1 MTTGEC
7 NWYYQ
12 VGDQVHGPMSFLDV
26 REKAAAGEIEPGTL
40 IRSGN
45 EEWRRADHVYFLS
58 EFFPPVERSEDW
70 WQEISRSVSKEEIQQ
85 CKGHLILLVVSCLL
99 PLGVVLVGSL
109 LYAAGVDADKAGV
122 IARMVEKALPIA
134 LLLLGGAIFKSIFGL
149 WINGWEATREAA
161 RMIWA
166 ELRHRPS
173 NQHGSEK

>member
-1 MTTGEC
+1 MTSGKR

-26 REKAAAGEIEPGTL
+26 REKAAAGELEPGTL
-40 IRSGN
+40 IRRGN

-70 WQEISRSVSKEEIQQ
+70 WQEVSTSEFSKEDIQQ
-85 CKGHLILLVVSCLL
+85 CKGYLTVLVVSCLL
-99 PLGVVLVGSL
+99 L
-109 LYAAGVDADKAGV
+109 L
-122 IARMVEKALPIA
+122 PA
-134 LLLLGGAIFKSIFGL
+134 LLLGPIAFLILCGFIIQSIFR
-149 WINGWEATREAA
+149 ICMNGWEATREAA
-161 RMIWA
+161 RITWA